1 MRISIGS
8 QDGVEFGYF
17 IDGMNIFF
25 SGSARDFVPFLFII
39 YGVDELIFK

>member
-17 IDGMNIFF
+17 IDGMNSFF
-25 SGSARDFVPFLFII
+25 SGSARDFVPFLFRM
-39 YGVDELIFK
+39 YGVEVVIFT